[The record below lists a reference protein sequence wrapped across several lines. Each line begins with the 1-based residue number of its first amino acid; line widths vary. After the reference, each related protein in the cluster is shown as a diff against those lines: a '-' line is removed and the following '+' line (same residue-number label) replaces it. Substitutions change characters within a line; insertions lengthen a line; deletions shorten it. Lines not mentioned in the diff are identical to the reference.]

1 LFNPQSK
8 RVYTPVREDELIG
21 FISPTVYLSR
31 YVPKNACVC
40 GDNDWGRVTTFF
52 ANGAKWT
59 GFVWCMSCGD
69 RTFWDIN
76 PDIPIAMQGV
86 KSTKPLEDKE
96 ET

>member
-1 LFNPQSK
+1 
-8 RVYTPVREDELIG
+8 
-21 FISPTVYLSR
+21 
-31 YVPKNACVC
+31 
-40 GDNDWGRVTTFF
+40 
-52 ANGAKWT
+52 
-59 GFVWCMSCGD
+59 MSCGD